1 MSPRLGP
8 SGDAP
13 YVEALRYLY
22 GFADMERG
30 IGFSSRSP
38 REFTFERV
46 RRMLQF
52 LGSPEQ
58 GLRFVHVAGS
68 KGKGSTSAM
77 IASVAKAAGLRAG
90 LYTQPHLHSFTE
102 RIMVDLIPI
111 DRLAFARLVR
121 LVRGAVD
128 RLAERHSDIGFP
140 TTFEFATVAA
150 LKHFRDSN
158 VDLAVVEVGL
168 GGTWDATNIISPVV
182 SVITSLE
189 IEHSAI
195 LGNTIEEIAHAKT
208 GIVKPGVPVVT
219 VPQVP
224 QAMEIIRAR
233 SAAAGAQLVVA
244 EAGVVASPDP
254 AGGLRW
260 VGDRPTLDC
269 TVQSTITKG
278 LSVSFPLLGEHQLI
292 NAGAAVRAIEVLART
307 GLDIDA
313 DAIGRGL
320 ENCRWPCRMDVL
332 RRSPLVIADGAHT
345 SRASA
350 YLAGALETLFGVR
363 AAGIVFG
370 ALSDK
375 RHVEIMRTLK
385 PVANKVYACSSAHP
399 RSASSLDIL
408 SAAAEAGITA
418 QHHDSPREALRAALE
433 ESGDGGAIVATGS
446 LFVAAEAR
454 EELGLAGYVDP
465 VLIPK
470 PAFR

>member
-1 MSPRLGP
+1 MGP
-8 SGDAP
+8 SGEAL

-22 GFADMERG
+22 SFADMERG

-46 RRMLQF
+46 KRMLQF
-52 LGSPEQ
+52 LGNPEQ

-102 RIMVDLIPI
+102 RIMVDLNPI
-111 DRLAFARLVR
+111 DRPAFAHLVWR
-121 LVRGAVD
+121 VRDAVD
-128 RLAERHSDIGFP
+128 WLTEHRADLGAP

-158 VDLAVVEVGL
+158 VDLAVIEVGL

-195 LGNTIEEIAHAKT
+195 LGDTIEEIAYAKT

-224 QAMEIIRAR
+224 EAMEIIRAR
-233 SAAAGAQLVVA
+233 SVAAEAQLIVA
-244 EAGVVASPDP
+244 EAGAVTALDP
-254 AGGLRW
+254 AGGFRW
-260 VGDRPTLDC
+260 SGDRPTLDC
-269 TVQSTITKG
+269 IVQSTITKG
-278 LSVSFPLLGEHQLI
+278 LLVSFPLLGEHQLI
-292 NAGAAVRAIEVLART
+292 NVGAALRAIEVLART
-307 GLDIDA
+307 GLNIDA

-320 ENCRWPCRMDVL
+320 ENCRWPCRVDVL

-345 SRASA
+345 SRSSAFLASA
-350 YLAGALETLFGVR
+350 VETLFGVR
-363 AAGIVFG
+363 SAAIVFG

-375 RHVEIMRTLK
+375 RHVEILRTLK
-385 PVANKVYACSSAHP
+385 PVANKLYACSSAHP
-399 RSASSLDIL
+399 RSASSLDIV
-408 SAAAEAGITA
+408 SAAAEAGIA
-418 QHHDSPREALRAALE
+418 AERYDGAGDALRAALD
-433 ESGDGGAIVATGS
+433 ESGDGAAIVATGS
-446 LFVAAEAR
+446 LFVAAEVR

-470 PAFR
+470 PAFP

>member
-1 MSPRLGP
+1 MEP
-8 SGDAP
+8 SDEAP
-13 YVEALRYLY
+13 YVEALSYLY

-38 REFTFERV
+38 REFTFDRV

-52 LGSPEQ
+52 LGNPQQ

-77 IASVAKAAGLRAG
+77 IASVAKAAGLRTG

-102 RIMVDLIPI
+102 RIMVDLTPI
-111 DRLAFARLVR
+111 DRLAFARLVGR
-121 LVRGAVD
+121 VRDAVD
-128 RLAERHSDIGFP
+128 RLAKRYPDLGSP

-150 LKHFRDSN
+150 FKHFRDSN

-168 GGTWDATNIISPVV
+168 GGTWDATNVISPVV

-195 LGNTIEEIAHAKT
+195 LGDTIEDIAHAKT
-208 GIVKPGVPVVT
+208 GIVKTSVPVVT
-219 VPQVP
+219 APQVAE
-224 QAMEIIRAR
+224 AMEIIRER
-233 SAAAGAQLVVA
+233 SAAADAELTVA
-244 EAGVVASPDP
+244 EAGTVAALDP
-254 AGGLRW
+254 AGGFRW
-260 VGDRPTLDC
+260 VEDRPALDC
-269 TVQSTITKG
+269 TMQSTITKG
-278 LSVSFPLLGEHQLI
+278 LRVSFPLLGEHQLI
-292 NAGAAVRAIEVLART
+292 NAGTAVRAIEVLVKT

-313 DAIGRGL
+313 DAIRRGL
-320 ENCRWPCRMDVL
+320 EGCRWPCRMDVL

-345 SRASA
+345 SRAAA
-350 YLAGALETLFGVR
+350 YLASALHTLFGVR
-363 AAGIVFG
+363 SAAIVFG

-375 RHVEIMRTLK
+375 RHVEILRTLK
-385 PVANKVYACSSAHP
+385 PVADKVYACSSTHP
-399 RSASSLDIL
+399 RSASSLGIV
-408 SAAAEAGITA
+408 AAAAQTGIPAERHDGAG
-418 QHHDSPREALRAALE
+418 DALRAALGD
-433 ESGDGGAIVATGS
+433 SGGGAIVATGS

-470 PAFR
+470 PAFP

>member
-1 MSPRLGP
+1 MEP
-8 SGDAP
+8 SGEAP

-22 GFADMERG
+22 SFADMERG
-30 IGFSSRSP
+30 IGFSPRSP
-38 REFTFERV
+38 REFTFKRV

-102 RIMVDLIPI
+102 RIMVNLTPI
-111 DRLAFARLVR
+111 DRPAFARLIRRVR
-121 LVRGAVD
+121 EAVD
-128 RLAERHSDIGFP
+128 WLTEHHADLGAP

-195 LGNTIEEIAHAKT
+195 LGDTIEEIAHAKT
-208 GIVKPGVPVVT
+208 GIVKAGVPVVT

-224 QAMEIIRAR
+224 EAMGVIRAR
-233 SAAAGAQLVVA
+233 SAAAEAQLIVA
-244 EAGVVASPDP
+244 EAGTMAAPDP
-254 AGGLRW
+254 AGGFRW

-269 TVQSTITKG
+269 TLQSTITKG
-278 LSVSFPLLGEHQLI
+278 LHISFSLLGEHQLI
-292 NAGAAVRAIEVLART
+292 NAGAAVRASEVLAKT
-307 GLDIDA
+307 GLIIDT
-313 DAIGRGL
+313 DAIKRGL

-350 YLAGALETLFGVR
+350 YLASALETLFGVR
-363 AAGIVFG
+363 STAIVFG

-375 RHVEIMRTLK
+375 RHVEILRTLK
-385 PVANKVYACSSAHP
+385 PVADKVYACSSTHP
-399 RSASSLDIL
+399 RSASSLDIV
-408 SAAAEAGITA
+408 SAATEAGIPA
-418 QHHDSPREALRAALE
+418 EGYDGPGDALRAALE
-433 ESGDGGAIVATGS
+433 ETGDGGAIVATGS
-446 LFVAAEAR
+446 LFVAAEVR

-470 PAFR
+470 PVLP